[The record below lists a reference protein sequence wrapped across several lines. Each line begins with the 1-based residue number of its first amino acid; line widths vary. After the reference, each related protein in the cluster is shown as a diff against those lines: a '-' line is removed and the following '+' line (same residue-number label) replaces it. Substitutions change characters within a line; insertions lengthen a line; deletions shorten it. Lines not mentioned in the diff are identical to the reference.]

1 MRYAK
6 YIAVCFALLALVF
19 LLGYNR
25 GKRAVMEGLKPSV
38 DTLYLADTIRVDS
51 PIPARITPI
60 EPMDVKIPLSVS
72 YLLAQ
77 LPDDRDT
84 VRVVDRIHDTVMV
97 DVSLPRE
104 RRLYENQYYR
114 AVVSGVQPRL
124 DSIALFYTT
133 KVVNNPVY
141 IQPDPNRLFL
151 DASLS
156 YGGRFSAPVTLNYG
170 YSFRWLELYGGA
182 GYDFAQKGMVCRVG
196 ARANLLT
203 WK

>member
-6 YIAVCFALLALVF
+6 FIAVGFVLLALVF

-25 GKRAVMEGLKPSV
+25 GKRAVLEGLKPSV
-38 DTLYLADTIRVDS
+38 DTLYLADTICVDS
-51 PIPARITPI
+51 PVPARITPI
-60 EPMDVKIPLSVS
+60 ESMDIKIPLSVP
-72 YLLAQ
+72 YLLAL

-104 RRLYENQYYR
+104 RRLYKNQYYR

-124 DSIALFYTT
+124 DSIALYYTT

-141 IQPDPNRLFL
+141 IQPDPNRLFIE
-151 DASLS
+151 ASLS
-156 YGGRFSAPVTLNYG
+156 YDNRFSAPLTLNYG
-170 YSFRWLELYGGA
+170 YSFRWIELYGGA
-182 GYDFAQKGMVCRVG
+182 GYDFAQKGMVCRIG